1 MANTRVPNEFEIQI
15 LKENGVDTNHVG
27 ILRSD
32 ADCIRVLN
40 YLTRDIIV
48 IWKGDRKW

>member
-1 MANTRVPNEFEIQI
+1 MASTRVPNEFELQI
-15 LKENGVDTNHVG
+15 MKENGVDSNHAG

-32 ADCIRVLN
+32 ADSIRILN
-40 YLTRDIIV
+40 YLTRDIIT